1 MAVVDKRR
9 RLSCSSSPIGSY
21 SRRVDIH
28 TQQLRGFADACHWLQ
43 QADDDRE
50 VFQRASDLVRQ
61 VLGSDVGW
69 CARRVGEEL
78 RIVAHSGLRDP
89 EMARKWRLPVGEGI
103 GGRVAERGETIV
115 IRDYLHDRRRVAGVK
130 SVVDEEGLRSGVV
143 APIRIGEDVDGV
155 LYAGDRRLRPFGET
169 EVNLVEMLARQTG
182 GVLETLG
189 RRSHLRHRLRS
200 AEQEADEL
208 RASARLYADVADVF
222 AETDDIGTGLRLL
235 AGHLGAGVALLDQFG
250 HTVASAGEDNGGA
263 RSQFPLRAGSRQMGA
278 LVAVTPEPLSD
289 RKSAAVEQVVHLL
302 ALLILRERT
311 AMETELRL
319 GAQFLDN
326 LLVGRL
332 EDEQSLVNRAS
343 LIGIDLRAPR
353 VVVCVGIHTGRR
365 PTSQER
371 PPPLTR
377 RVADVLESSGRTY
390 GRPIVTLRLGDAVML
405 LESGQLDLRAMQNRI
420 RELVAATSASVGGM
434 ELAAGVG
441 RVCLSLKDYAESY
454 GEANLALALARSRYE
469 SGRVL
474 TPEDLGFY
482 GLLAR
487 VTHTEALQS
496 MVDGALGPLV
506 GADARSGSEY
516 VKTLEAYLGH
526 DRHLQRTATFLHLHV
541 NTLRYR
547 INRIQDLLGIDL
559 HDVDTRFLLEL
570 AVRVNEAL
578 GTGRGR

>member
-1 MAVVDKRR
+1 MPGAAVGKGSGIVDPRTE
-9 RLSCSSSPIGSY
+9 
-21 SRRVDIH
+21 D
-28 TQQLRGFADACHWLQ
+28 LRGFADACHWLQ
-43 QADDDRE
+43 QAEDDHE

-61 VLGSDVGW
+61 VLGTDVGW
-69 CARRVGEEL
+69 CARREGGEL
-78 RIVAHSGLRDP
+78 LIVAHSGLRDP

-103 GGRVAERGETIV
+103 GGRVVERGETLV
-115 IRDYLHDRRRVAGVK
+115 IRDYRHDRRRVAAVK

-143 APIRIGEDVDGV
+143 SPIRVGDEIDAV
-155 LYAGDRRLRPFGET
+155 LYAGDRGLRPFDGAD
-169 EVNLVEMLARQTG
+169 VHLVEMLARQAG
-182 GVLETLG
+182 GVLEGLG
-189 RRSHLRHRLRS
+189 RRSHLRDRLRS
-200 AEQEADEL
+200 AELEAEEL
-208 RASARLYADVADVF
+208 RANARLYADVADVF

-235 AGHLGAGVALLDQFG
+235 AGHLDAGVALLDQFG
-250 HTVASAGEDNGGA
+250 HTVASAGEHNGGA
-263 RSQFPLRAGSRQMGA
+263 RNEFPLLAGSRQVGT
-278 LVAVTPEPLSD
+278 LVAVTPEPLPG

-326 LLVGRL
+326 LLVGHL
-332 EDEQSLVNRAS
+332 EDERSLVNRAS

-365 PTSQER
+365 LGSQER

-377 RVADVLESSGRTY
+377 RVADVLESSGRAH

-405 LESGQLDLRAMQNRI
+405 LESGQRDLRVMQKLT
-420 RELVAATSASVGGM
+420 RELVAATSATVGGM

-469 SGRVL
+469 PGRVL

-496 MVDGALGPLV
+496 MVEVALGPLML
-506 GADARSGSEY
+506 ADARSGSEY

-526 DRHLQRTATFLHLHV
+526 DRHLQRTAGFLHLHV

-578 GTGRGR
+578 GSGRRL

>member
-1 MAVVDKRR
+1 M
-9 RLSCSSSPIGSY
+9 P
-21 SRRVDIH
+21 RVAAGEETGIVEAH
-28 TQQLRGFADACHWLQ
+28 PEHLRSFADGCHWLQ
-43 QADDDRE
+43 QADDEHD
-50 VFQRASDLVRQ
+50 VFQRASELVRQ
-61 VLGSDVGW
+61 VLDTDVGW

-78 RIVAHSGLRDP
+78 IIVAHSGLRDP
-89 EMARKWRLPVGEGI
+89 EMARKWRLGVGEGI
-103 GGRVAERGETIV
+103 GGRVAERGETLV
-115 IRDYLHDRRRVAGVK
+115 IRDYRHDRRRVPAVK

-143 APIRIGEDVDGV
+143 TPIRVGDQIDAV
-155 LYAGDRRLRPFGET
+155 LYAGDRRLRPFGDVDVE
-169 EVNLVEMLARQTG
+169 LVEMLARQAG

-208 RASARLYADVADVF
+208 RANARLYADVADVF

-250 HTVASAGEDNGGA
+250 HTVASAGERNGGA
-263 RSQFPLRAGSRQMGA
+263 RAEFPLRAGSRQMGT
-278 LVAVTPEPLSD
+278 LVVVTPEELPA
-289 RKSAAVEQVVHLL
+289 RKFAAVEQVVHLL

-326 LLVGRL
+326 LLVGHL
-332 EDEQSLVNRAS
+332 QDEQSLVNRAS

-365 PTSQER
+365 LASQER

-377 RVADVLESSGRTY
+377 RVADVLESSGRAH

-405 LESGQLDLRAMQNRI
+405 VESGQLDLRAMQTLT
-420 RELVAATSASVGGM
+420 RELVAAASATVGGM

-454 GEANLALALARSRYE
+454 GEANLALGLARSRYE
-469 SGRVL
+469 PGRVL

-496 MVDGALGPLV
+496 MVEVALGPLV
-506 GADARSGSEY
+506 HADARSGSEY

-547 INRIQDLLGIDL
+547 LNRIQDLLGVDL